1 MRIIDADALRE
12 QVESHVTTMSVCT
25 SIDEAYGKC
34 AMKNACLED
43 IDNAPTV
50 EFAVPK
56 NTRFVQDVNRYNHWH
71 CEACGFTTG
80 IEWRFYNFCPC
91 CGSIILK
98 TEQEG

>member
-12 QVESHVTTMSVCT
+12 QVESHVTSMSVCT
-25 SIDEAYGKC
+25 SVDEAYGKY
-34 AMKNACLED
+34 AMKNMCLED

-50 EFAVPK
+50 DAAFPAVVQY
-56 NTRFVQDVNRYNHWH
+56 VQDENRDNHWH

-91 CGSIILK
+91 CGSIIRK
-98 TEQEG
+98 